1 MIGFSDLIANR
12 EHATSVKCISCH
24 GSVFEIKADDFRYK
38 MSREQST
45 WNYLLQNAKEK
56 DLEAYVHIKNVSH
69 NIGVFQN
76 NKPDKK
82 AKSFRSRDKA
92 V

>member
-1 MIGFSDLIANR
+1 
-12 EHATSVKCISCH
+12 
-24 GSVFEIKADDFRYK
+24 

-82 AKSFRSRDKA
+82 AKSFRSREKA